1 MLDKNFF
8 IDIIKQCTLYLMR
21 TQWHCFF
28 GGIFM
33 SKFDK
38 RKIAVALA
46 FASLGSKTLAM
57 SSNKNQVK
65 SLQTLGAVGGGG
77 L

>member
-1 MLDKNFF
+1 
-8 IDIIKQCTLYLMR
+8 MR

-65 SLQTLGAVGGGG
+65 SLKTLGAVGGR
-77 L
+77 LIIMTLEELKKALQYWKKF

>member
-1 MLDKNFF
+1 
-8 IDIIKQCTLYLMR
+8 
-21 TQWHCFF
+21 
-28 GGIFM
+28 M

-65 SLQTLGAVGGGG
+65 SLQTLGAVGGR
-77 L
+77 LIIMTLEELKKALQYWKKF

>member
-1 MLDKNFF
+1 
-8 IDIIKQCTLYLMR
+8 
-21 TQWHCFF
+21 
-28 GGIFM
+28 M

-65 SLQTLGAVGGGG
+65 SLKTLGAVGGR
-77 L
+77 LIIMTLEELKKALQYWKKF